1 MNWRDT
7 AQALVSGWASSS
19 PTPEYQRSEVSDV
32 IAQALAERMDA
43 FTVQDALAMPSVRR
57 AVDLITTIGASFEP
71 VALDPDGARMAV
83 QPSVVRKP
91 DPFATRY
98 DWTLQVLRSLVETGD
113 AFLREGEGYT
123 IVLDPDDV
131 DVAWEDDRTK
141 LRRTYTWQGQD
152 VTAQVRHVLIGH
164 GPGDL
169 TGTSPIEQCLDQ
181 LAVLD
186 AQERYAEQW
195 FRSGGVPH
203 TVLTSEWDMSP
214 AETKGYK
221 DAYVTARQDGTG
233 VAALAKGYGVS
244 FPGSDPESSQ
254 LTDSRDF
261 ANTSVARLLG
271 IPGPLMLVQGGSAG
285 SITYAN
291 SAGLVLAFARQTLLP
306 MYINPL
312 QAALS
317 ERVRGSVEYSV
328 GELKRVDITER
339 IAALGALQAMGIVD
353 EREIA
358 LALGMDPS
366 KAPGKPEPAPAPVPA
381 IPDPDPAEAKS

>member
-195 FRSGGVPH
+195 FRSGGVP
-203 TVLTSEWDMSP
+203 
-214 AETKGYK
+214 
-221 DAYVTARQDGTG
+221 
-233 VAALAKGYGVS
+233 
-244 FPGSDPESSQ
+244 
-254 LTDSRDF
+254 
-261 ANTSVARLLG
+261 
-271 IPGPLMLVQGGSAG
+271 
-285 SITYAN
+285 
-291 SAGLVLAFARQTLLP
+291 
-306 MYINPL
+306 
-312 QAALS
+312 LS
-317 ERVRGSVEYSV
+317 
-328 GELKRVDITER
+328 LIH
-339 IAALGALQAMGIVD
+339 I
-353 EREIA
+353 
-358 LALGMDPS
+358 
-366 KAPGKPEPAPAPVPA
+366 
-381 IPDPDPAEAKS
+381 